1 MSNDELYHHGIDGQ
15 RWGVRHGPPYP
26 LERSEHN
33 KVVERSEKA
42 SKKRNLSY
50 SKSGKYA
57 KQMTDKDLNDTI
69 DRLQREET
77 YRQLVSK
84 KKNEKAMA
92 KKAKAE
98 KREAKKIYD
107 DRQEQQK
114 IQNDQRQQELDQKKR
129 ADSIT
134 RKVIERLLTNSAG
147 VAGSKITDY
156 IVNSKKV
163 NDFLEKNLGPRVD
176 VDRKDDKKDDKSVAD
191 EAVKKAKE
199 KVESLEK
206 EKSRAQTEQSK
217 APEYPDLTNMKFAGG
232 DWVDSPEDLDSRLI
246 RLASY

>member
-98 KREAKKIYD
+98 KREAKKIYE

-134 RKVIERLLTNSAG
+134 RKVIERLLTTSAG

-156 IVNSKKV
+156 IVNSTKV
-163 NDFLEKNLGPRVD
+163 NDLLEKNLGPRVD
-176 VDRKDDKKDDKSVAD
+176 KKDDKKDDKSVAD